1 MATTYGTTPPAA
13 EAADPTFLAFQRAQ
27 QRAEANLQSDAA
39 NVKQPRLLAD
49 VQTNTA
55 NAYRDQGNQLVDN
68 LAKYRALGFG
78 QSGIE
83 AQGEDRIRTQIAQ
96 QVQALLTQ
104 YQRGSQDVTNNVNT
118 TMGNDAVDLQTQ
130 RSAALARMVQD
141 QATAGVGL

>member
-1 MATTYGTTPPAA
+1 MADTYSTTPAA

-27 QRAEANLQSDAA
+27 QRAEQNLQIDDST
-39 NVKQPRLLAD
+39 VKQPRLLAD
-49 VQTNTA
+49 VQTGTA

-83 AQGEDRIRTQIAQ
+83 AEGENRIRTQIAQ

-104 YQRGSQDVTNNVNT
+104 YQRGSQDVSNNYNT
-118 TMGNDAVDLQTQ
+118 TMGNDAVDLATQ
-130 RSAALARMVQD
+130 RSAALARMVQE